1 MIEGYEPDAGSAVAG
16 HRGYFLRDYGLL
28 LNQALINYA
37 MAFLRAKGMLLVSY
51 VTRLLV
57 AYLFALLS
65 FALLLLS
72 DNPLLSEY
80 TLLSTPYFMNKA
92 VMAKTAQLADF
103 DEQLY
108 KVIGEAGEEKYLIA
122 TSEQPI
128 SAFHMGQWIDP
139 AKLPIRY
146 ESLLGCSL
154 LR

>member
-1 MIEGYEPDAGSAVAG
+1 LTLFSSPLYLCSP
-16 HRGYFLRDYGLL
+16 FLAYDNTPLL
-28 LNQALINYA
+28 L
-37 MAFLRAKGMLLVSY
+37 
-51 VTRLLV
+51 
-57 AYLFALLS
+57 
-65 FALLLLS
+65 
-72 DNPLLSEY
+72 EY

-146 ESLLGCSL
+146 QFVSWFLFIQPPIILLPEFVLMSLNFLFYSL
-154 LR
+154 AWVWF